1 MADAIL
7 DPRRQRSGQPA
18 RPRRTARRRR
28 GPMRWV
34 VLAILVLLLLG
45 TLFPFF
51 LALINAVKTSVDYA
65 PSGPLSLA
73 VHHRFRRAREILGCS
88 RISPQ
93 ASQQRRSSASAV
105 ALFGVAISLLNA
117 YAIGIGKVRGSR
129 AILVILL
136 LGIMVPQESIVYPLY
151 YMAKATGL
159 YDTQLAV
166 IIIFAV
172 LQSAFGT
179 YLLSSVLG
187 SFPREIIEAAE
198 IDGASRWQILWHV
211 VVPVLRPTLMV
222 IGTFFFIWTWNEFLI
237 PLVMLVSNN
246 NQTVSV
252 AMGLTRGQ
260 NLSDPMLQAAASL
273 LGIAPTVIFFLIF
286 QRTLTRGIVVG
297 AVK

>member
-1 MADAIL
+1 MADATL
-7 DPRRQRSGQPA
+7 SLGDTATRAAVPA
-18 RPRRTARRRR
+18 HTLRRR

-34 VLAILVLLLLG
+34 VLAILVILLVG

-51 LALINAVKTSVDYA
+51 LAIINAVKTGVDYA
-65 PSGPLSLA
+65 ANGPLSLPTTIDFSALQKFWVLSDFTRKLANSVIISLA
-73 VHHRFRRAREILGCS
+73 VAILGT
-88 RISPQ
+88 I
-93 ASQQRRSSASAV
+93 
-105 ALFGVAISLLNA
+105 LSLLNA
-117 YAIGIGKVRGSR
+117 YAIGIGKVKGSR

-166 IIIFAV
+166 IIVFSVI
-172 LQSAFGT
+172 QSAFGT
-179 YLLSSVLG
+179 YLLSAVLG

-198 IDGASRWQILWHV
+198 IDGASRWQVLWFV
-211 VVPVLRPTLMV
+211 IVPVVRPTLMV

-237 PLVMLVSNN
+237 PLVMLVSND

-260 NLSDPMLQAAASL
+260 NLSDPTLAAAASL
-273 LGIAPTVIFFLIF
+273 LGIAPTIIFFLIF
-286 QRTLTRGIVVG
+286 QRTLTRGVVVG

>member
-7 DPRRQRSGQPA
+7 NLGDTSKA
-18 RPRRTARRRR
+18 DAVHDHRRR
-28 GPMRWV
+28 GVGRWV
-34 VLAILVLLLLG
+34 VLAILTLLLLLV
-45 TLFPFF
+45 LFPFF
-51 LALINAVKTSVDYA
+51 LALSNSVKSGVDYA
-65 PSGPLSLA
+65 MSGPLSLPSAIDFTALKKFWDVADFSRKLLNSAIISLVVA
-73 VHHRFRRAREILGCS
+73 V
-88 RISPQ
+88 
-93 ASQQRRSSASAV
+93 
-105 ALFGVAISLLNA
+105 FGVLISLLNA

-136 LGIMVPQESIVYPLY
+136 IGIMVPQESIVYPLY

-172 LQSAFGT
+172 IQSAFGT

-187 SFPREIIEAAE
+187 SFPKEIIEAAE
-198 IDGASRWQILWHV
+198 MDGANRWQILWQV
-211 VVPVLRPTLMV
+211 VVPVLRPSLRV
-222 IGTFFFIWTWNEFLI
+222 VGTFFFIWTWNEFLI

-260 NLSDPMLQAAASL
+260 NMSDPTLQAAASL
-273 LGIAPTVIFFLIF
+273 LGMAPTFIFFLIF
-286 QRTLTRGIVVG
+286 QRTLTRGVVVG

>member
-1 MADAIL
+1 MADAVL
-7 DPRRQRSGQPA
+7 DIADRSASKTAAVHGRRQRGV
-18 RPRRTARRRR
+18 
-28 GPMRWV
+28 GRWLVLGVV
-34 VLAILVLLLLG
+34 VLGLLA

-51 LALINAVKTSVDYA
+51 LAIINAIKTSAEYA
-65 PSGPLSLA
+65 STGPLALPRSIDLVQLQKYWDLSDFGRKLLNSAIISGCVA
-73 VHHRFRRAREILGCS
+73 V
-88 RISPQ
+88 
-93 ASQQRRSSASAV
+93 
-105 ALFGVAISLLNA
+105 FGVILSTLNA

-129 AILVILL
+129 VILVLLL
-136 LGIMVPQESIVYPLY
+136 LGIMVPQESIVYPIY
-151 YMAKATGL
+151 YMAKAVGI

-166 IIIFAV
+166 IIVLTV

-198 IDGASRWQILWHV
+198 IDGANRWQVLWRV
-211 VVPVLRPTLMV
+211 GIPILRPTLMV

-246 NQTVSV
+246 NQTVTL

-260 NLSDPMLQAAASL
+260 NLSDPVLQAAASL

-286 QRTLTRGIVVG
+286 QRTLTRGIVAG

>member
-1 MADAIL
+1 MANAVLGVADAPAKKIVAAHG
-7 DPRRQRSGQPA
+7 RRQRGI
-18 RPRRTARRRR
+18 
-28 GPMRWV
+28 GRWFVLGLV
-34 VLAILVLLLLG
+34 VLGLLA

-51 LALINAVKTSVDYA
+51 LTVINAIKSSAEYA
-65 PSGPLSLA
+65 ANGPLALPRGIDLVQLQKFWNLSDFSRKLLNSAIISGCVA
-73 VHHRFRRAREILGCS
+73 V
-88 RISPQ
+88 
-93 ASQQRRSSASAV
+93 
-105 ALFGVAISLLNA
+105 FGVILSTLNA

-151 YMAKATGL
+151 YMAKAVGI

-166 IIIFAV
+166 IIVFAV

-187 SFPREIIEAAE
+187 SFPREIIEAAD
-198 IDGASRWQILWHV
+198 IDGANRWQVLWYV
-211 VVPVLRPTLMV
+211 VIPVLRPTLTV

-237 PLVMLVSNN
+237 PLVLLVSNN

-260 NLSDPMLQAAASL
+260 NLSDPVLQAAASL
-273 LGIAPTVIFFLIF
+273 LGIAPTIIFFLIF
-286 QRTLTRGIVVG
+286 QRTLTRGVAVG

>member
-1 MADAIL
+1 MADAVL
-7 DPRRQRSGQPA
+7 DIANRSASKTAAVHSRRH
-18 RPRRTARRRR
+18 R
-28 GPMRWV
+28 GVGRWLVLGVV
-34 VLAILVLLLLG
+34 VLGLLA

-51 LALINAVKTSVDYA
+51 LAIINAIKTSAEYA
-65 PSGPLSLA
+65 STGPLALPRSIDLVQLQKYWDLSDFGRKLLNSAIISGCVA
-73 VHHRFRRAREILGCS
+73 V
-88 RISPQ
+88 
-93 ASQQRRSSASAV
+93 
-105 ALFGVAISLLNA
+105 FGVILSTLNA

-129 AILVILL
+129 VILVLLL
-136 LGIMVPQESIVYPLY
+136 LGIMVPQESIVYPIY
-151 YMAKATGL
+151 YMAKAVGI
-159 YDTQLAV
+159 YDTQLTV
-166 IIIFAV
+166 IIVLTV

-198 IDGASRWQILWHV
+198 IDGANRWQVLWLV
-211 VVPVLRPTLMV
+211 VIPILRPTLMV

-246 NQTVSV
+246 NQTVTL

-260 NLSDPMLQAAASL
+260 NLSDPVLQAAASL

-286 QRTLTRGIVVG
+286 QRTLTRGIVAG